1 MEKRLPSLAEVLFV
15 LIGFGAIMVTFIVV
29 FDISI
34 HLALLTTWFLIIGL
48 GLKIG
53 YSYKQMQDGLLN
65 GVNDGLEAV
74 IVLTSVGALIGT
86 WIAGGIVP
94 SIIYYGL
101 SVINPSIFLM
111 AAFIICTVTS
121 IATGTSFGSAGTA
134 GIAMMAIG
142 ASFGFPLPL
151 VAGAVISGCYV
162 GDKMSPLSDTTVMTA
177 SLSKVDLID
186 HIKSMFTVA
195 LPAWLLSAVLFLI
208 VGFFY
213 KGSGDLSAALNTM
226 DSLEEYFNISWYMLI
241 PAAVVILLLVL
252 KMPSIPVI
260 LFGAF
265 LGTIWAFL
273 FQGATFLEAFN
284 IMYAGNT
291 IESGVPFIDNLL
303 NRGGI
308 VFMLDVI
315 ALIIFALG
323 VGGLMERIGVLR
335 AVGNYL
341 GKWANNPGK
350 ATVTTMLAGLL
361 GNAFG
366 GAYVSLITATKITG
380 DNYDKL
386 NIDRRV
392 LSRNSE
398 AGGTVTTAMVP
409 WSDGGVFMA
418 AALGVSTMSYL
429 PFLWFNF
436 LVIIISLIY
445 GFTGK
450 FIWRTQPGEHTQ
462 ELEKEANS
470 VSNVSKVSDVSNV
483 TN

>member
-29 FDISI
+29 FGISI

-53 YSYKQMQDGLLN
+53 YSYKQMQDGLLS

-86 WIAGGIVP
+86 WIAGGVVP

-101 SVINPSIFLM
+101 SIINPSIFLL

-195 LPAWLLSAVLFLI
+195 LPAWIISAILFLV
-208 VGFFY
+208 VGLFY

-226 DSLEEYFNISWYMLI
+226 DSLEEYFNISWFMLI
-241 PAAVVILLLVL
+241 PAAVVILLLVF

-462 ELEKEANS
+462 KLEGEASS
-470 VSNVSKVSDVSNV
+470 VSSISEIGNV

>member
-29 FDISI
+29 FGISI

-53 YSYKQMQDGLLN
+53 YSYKQMQDGLLS
-65 GVNDGLEAV
+65 GVNDGLEAI

-101 SVINPSIFLM
+101 SVINPSIFLL

-195 LPAWLLSAVLFLI
+195 LPAWIISAVLFLV
-208 VGFFY
+208 VGLFY

-226 DSLEEYFNISWYMLI
+226 GSLEEYFNISWYMLI
-241 PAAVVILLLVL
+241 PAAVVILLLIF

-273 FQGATFLEAFN
+273 FQGATFLGAFN

-291 IESGVPFIDNLL
+291 IKSGVPFIDNLL

-350 ATVTTMLAGLL
+350 ATVTTLLAGLL

-386 NIDRRV
+386 HMDRRV

-436 LVIIISLIY
+436 LVLIISLIY

-450 FIWRTQPGEHTQ
+450 FIWRTQPGEQMQ
-462 ELEKEANS
+462 EPEGETSSISSINKIG
-470 VSNVSKVSDVSNV
+470 NV

>member
-1 MEKRLPSLAEVLFV
+1 MEMDKRLPKLSEVLFV
-15 LIGFGAIMVTFIVV
+15 LIGFGVIMITFIVV
-29 FDISI
+29 FGISI
-34 HLALLTTWFLIIGL
+34 HLALLTSWFLIMAV

-53 YSYKQMQDGLLN
+53 YRYKELQDGLLR
-65 GVNDGLEAV
+65 GVGDGLEAV
-74 IVLTSVGALIGT
+74 LVLLSVGALIGT
-86 WIAGGIVP
+86 WIAGGVVP

-101 SVINPSIFLM
+101 TVIEPSIFLM
-111 AAFIICTVTS
+111 AAFIICSITS
-121 IATGTSFGSAGTA
+121 LTTGTSFGSAGTA

-162 GDKMSPLSDTTVMTA
+162 GDKLSPLSDTTVMTA
-177 SLSKVDLID
+177 SLSKVDLIE
-186 HIKSMFTVA
+186 HIKAMLTVSF
-195 LPAWLLSAVLFLI
+195 PAWLIAAALFLGT
-208 VGFFY
+208 GFLY
-213 KGSGDLSAALNTM
+213 GGSGDLSAATSTM
-226 DSLEEYFNISWYMLI
+226 ASLEEFFNIGWYMLI
-241 PAAVVILLLVL
+241 PAAIVIALLAF
-252 KMPSIPVI
+252 KMPAIPVI

-284 IMYAGNT
+284 IMYAGNS
-291 IESGVPFIDNLL
+291 IESGVQFIDSLL

-315 ALIIFALG
+315 ALIILALG

-335 AVGNYL
+335 KLGDYL
-341 GKWANNPGK
+341 AKWASNPGK
-350 ATVTTMLAGLL
+350 TTISTLLAGIL
-361 GNAFG
+361 GNTFG

-380 DNYDKL
+380 ENYDRL
-386 NIDRRV
+386 NLDRRV

-398 AGGTVTTAMVP
+398 AGGTVTTPMVP

-436 LVIIISLIY
+436 LVIIISIIY

-450 FIWRTQPGEHTQ
+450 FIWYNKQPQTDIAVESSSLVEEE
-462 ELEKEANS
+462 ELLIKS
-470 VSNVSKVSDVSNV
+470 
-483 TN
+483 